1 MVFDS
6 VGLGGPVALAAAS
19 GPDFPTVSEILPK
32 PGLFVGT
39 PFAINSIILIRL
51 ISTVFIV
58 VFFCIAAARAKII
71 PGRVQSMVELV
82 IDFIRHSIV
91 YEFLGEERGEKYM
104 NLIVTYFVSIFLFN
118 FCENI
123 PGMNVAAT
131 TTIAMPLVFAVWSLI
146 SYWAAGIRTK
156 GLWRFLKDEL
166 FPAGVPWPIYILLA
180 PINLLEITV
189 IRPFSLTIRLFVNMV
204 AGYLLVG
211 LCFSAT
217 QWFFFNCA
225 DGMKIIG
232 LGTLLGGFIMTVF
245 EILIDALQAFIFAV
259 LTASYIM
266 LSMPERNEVSGGD
279 PAKAITAIEASGH
292 TVGNAVRAVK
302 ATADAIRS

>member
-1 MVFDS
+1 MFDS
-6 VGLGGPVALAAAS
+6 IGLGESVALAAAS

-51 ISTVFIV
+51 VSTVFIV
-58 VFFCIAAARAKII
+58 VFLCIVAARAKII

-118 FCENI
+118 FCENV

-131 TTIAMPLVFAVWSLI
+131 TTIAMPLVFAIWSLI
-146 SYWAAGIRTK
+146 NYWAAGIRTK
-156 GLWRFLKDEL
+156 GLWRFFKDEL

-180 PINLLEITV
+180 PINLLEIAI
-189 IRPFSLTIRLFVNMV
+189 IRPFSLSIRLFVNMV

-217 QWFFFNCA
+217 QWLFFNCA
-225 DGMKIIG
+225 GGMKIIG
-232 LGTLLGGFIMTVF
+232 FGTLFGGLIMTVF

-259 LTASYIM
+259 LTAAYIM
-266 LSMPERNEVSGGD
+266 LSIPEGNEVSGGD
-279 PAKAITAIEASGH
+279 PGKAITTIEASKR
-292 TVGNAVRAVK
+292 TVGNAVHTVK
-302 ATADAIRS
+302 VTADTMRS